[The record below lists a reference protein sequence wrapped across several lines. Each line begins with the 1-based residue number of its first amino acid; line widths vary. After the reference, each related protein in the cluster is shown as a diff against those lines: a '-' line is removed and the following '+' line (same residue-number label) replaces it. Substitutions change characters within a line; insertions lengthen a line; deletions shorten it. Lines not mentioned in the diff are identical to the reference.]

1 MCDLK
6 GRVAIVTGT
15 SRKRGLGRAIALRL
29 ADEGADLL
37 VTDKHIPPEN
47 VPPWDKAK
55 NWNGLDSLVAE
66 IEARG
71 RRALAVTADIT
82 ASSEINN
89 VVKQAIEKFGKIDI
103 LVNNAAVTASET
115 GFFSVVDMPEE
126 TWGNTMAINLL
137 GTFLMCQAVA
147 RHMIERSR
155 GGKIINFASS
165 AAKRPAA
172 KSAAYNASKAGVI
185 SLTQTLALEL
195 GEHQINVN
203 VICNGQTVTW
213 GPKGKEL
220 YEATQQGLS
229 EDEAVAKVYAGMIM
243 GPLGRPATVQDVA
256 DVVAYLASDHSAFIT
271 GQAINVDGG
280 RIMER

>member
-1 MCDLK
+1 MYDLEGK
-6 GRVAIVTGT
+6 VAIVTGT

-37 VTDKHIPPEN
+37 VTDKHIAPEN
-47 VPPWDKAK
+47 VPPWDKSK
-55 NWNGLDSLVAE
+55 GWNGLDSLVTE

-71 RRALAVTADIT
+71 RRVLAVTADIT

-89 VVKQAIEKFGKIDI
+89 IVKQAIEKFGKIDI
-103 LVNNAAVTASET
+103 LVNNAAATASET
-115 GFFSVVDMPEE
+115 GFYSVVDMPEE
-126 TWGNTMAINLL
+126 TWENTMAINLS

-147 RHMIERSR
+147 RHMIERNQ

-172 KSAAYNASKAGVI
+172 KSAAYNASKAAVI

-220 YEATQQGLS
+220 YEATRQGLS
-229 EDEAVAKVYAGMIM
+229 EDEAVSSVYASTTM
-243 GPLGRPATVQDVA
+243 GPLGRPATVEDVA
-256 DVVAYLASDHSAFIT
+256 DVVAYLASGQSSFIT